1 MKFTKASFFC
11 LLVGFVVLLTACPFS
26 SDNEFYLYGKEIHNY
41 PAWLVPDSYSSVSCE
56 GCSEWMDWQSDEG
69 KLLHS
74 YVPASLISDEY
85 SGKFRLLVDGQSVHL
100 SFNDANQTRLRIFF
114 FWVAEVTSC
123 DNSIEI
129 PQEDIEN
136 KFEYDG
142 YLKTSLKE
150 ERTEE
155 NKSHIVMTRIPDES
169 FEGNRFNYTLT
180 VAGKELINLNLKNG
194 STESVFIDY
203 SEHSWIPT
211 IWGYLK
217 WNSTLDSEKK
227 YVSLGFWSCYEGISL
242 RGEIDDEK
250 QEISFNL
257 LDAEQ
262 SGFADYFTLKVAE
275 DKESAAIT
283 YYRLENGIPAVVRS
297 DENLEF

>member
-1 MKFTKASFFC
+1 M
-11 LLVGFVVLLTACPFS
+11 
-26 SDNEFYLYGKEIHNY
+26 
-41 PAWLVPDSYSSVSCE
+41 
-56 GCSEWMDWQSDEG
+56 
-69 KLLHS
+69 
-74 YVPASLISDEY
+74 
-85 SGKFRLLVDGQSVHL
+85 
-100 SFNDANQTRLRIFF
+100 SFNDANQSGLRIFF

-123 DNSIEI
+123 NNSLEI
-129 PQEDIEN
+129 PREDIEN

-142 YLKTSLKE
+142 YLKTSLKK

-155 NKSHIVMTRIPDES
+155 NKSHIVMTRIFDEA

-180 VAGKELINLNLKNG
+180 VAGKELININLENG
-194 STESVFIDY
+194 STKSVFIDY

-227 YVSLGFWSCYEGISL
+227 YVSLRFWSCYEGILL
-242 RGEIDDEK
+242 RGEIDDEN

-262 SGFADYFTLKVAE
+262 SDFADYFTLNVAQ
-275 DKESAAIT
+275 DRKTATIT
-283 YYRLENGIPAVVRS
+283 YYKLKNGIPAVVRS
-297 DENLEF
+297 DENLECWY